1 MKQIFLGMILL
12 FTFTFFGT
20 ASTMKNDV
28 IKRSCI
34 EKREA
39 ADMAL
44 NSMVLLQTI
53 VKGYV
58 YHGSKNGGTVLD
70 KNMKH
75 SLKLL
80 DQMVVKFSTF
90 KSKDAAVQMCLDILP
105 IGVMELKDMIKEKS
119 NIGNDQLMVDL
130 ATVITQAVIGITKG
144 VENDLIAY
152 KADSKPL
159 NSLLSSL

>member
-1 MKQIFLGMILL
+1 MKQIFLGIILL
-12 FTFTFFGT
+12 LTLTFFGT
-20 ASTMKNDV
+20 ASTIKNDV

-44 NSMVLLQTI
+44 SSMVLLQTI

-58 YHGSKNGGTVLD
+58 YHGSKDGGTVLD
-70 KNMKH
+70 KKMKR

-80 DQMVVKFSTF
+80 DQIVAKFSTF
-90 KSKDAAVQMCLDILP
+90 ESQDAAVQMCLNILP
-105 IGVMELKDMIKEKS
+105 IGVMELKDIIKEKS
-119 NIGNDQLMVDL
+119 SAGNDQLIVDL

-144 VENDLIAY
+144 VENDLVAY